1 MEVVHPNCG
10 GIDVHARQ
18 VVACSRVVSEQS
30 VNREVRSY
38 GTDTASLLALRGWL
52 QSRGCTHV
60 VMESTGVYWKPVWH
74 VLEGAFEQ
82 VLANANQVRN
92 MPGRKSDVNDA
103 TWLAELLAH
112 GLIRPSF
119 VPPAAIQ
126 ELRDLTRTRKQLVR
140 EMARHTLRIQKTLED
155 ANLKLTSVVSDILGT
170 SGRAILTAIVKGE
183 SDPERLAASTT
194 GRLKASKQQIAAAL
208 RGTITE
214 HHRFMIKLHL
224 DQIDQIEQA
233 VRDVEVR
240 AGAAPFRPAIELL
253 STIPGVSETTATV
266 IVAEIG
272 DDMSQ
277 FPSAGHLLSWA
288 GLCPRLDESAGK
300 RMSNRTRKGAPWL
313 KTVLVQAAWPATTR
327 KNSYFRAQFQRLKS
341 RRGPKKAIVAVAA
354 SILTATY
361 HMLRTGAEY
370 HDLGGDHFD
379 RLNQRNAKD
388 RLVKRLSALGY
399 RVTLEPAA

>member
-1 MEVVHPNCG
+1 
-10 GIDVHARQ
+10 
-18 VVACSRVVSEQS
+18 
-30 VNREVRSY
+30 VN
-38 GTDTASLLALRGWL
+38 
-52 QSRGCTHV
+52 
-60 VMESTGVYWKPVWH
+60 
-74 VLEGAFEQ
+74 
-82 VLANANQVRN
+82 
-92 MPGRKSDVNDA
+92 
-103 TWLAELLAH
+103 
-112 GLIRPSF
+112 
-119 VPPAAIQ
+119 
-126 ELRDLTRTRKQLVR
+126 
-140 EMARHTLRIQKTLED
+140 
-155 ANLKLTSVVSDILGT
+155 
-170 SGRAILTAIVKGE
+170 GE
-183 SDPERLAASTT
+183 SDPEQLAGLTT
-194 GRLKASKQQIAAAL
+194 GRLKASKEQIAAAL
-208 RGTITE
+208 RGTITD

-240 AGAAPFRPAIELL
+240 AGAAPFRSAIELL

-272 DDMSQ
+272 DDMSR

-300 RMSNRTRKGAPWL
+300 RMSTRTRKGTPWL

-327 KNSYFRAQFQRLKS
+327 RNSYFRAQFQRLKS

-354 SILTATY
+354 SILTAAY
-361 HMLRTGAEY
+361 HMLRTGVEY

-388 RLVKRLSALGY
+388 RLIKRLSALGY